1 MGSGRIRKYTSQNL
15 GLFVLPPPEPNW
27 EKSHGRS
34 NLDIVAVHGL
44 NGDATHS
51 WTDESPSGASTMWLR
66 DLLPYKLPNA
76 RVMTFGYNASV
87 IGNTSV
93 AGVRE
98 NARRLLSLLR
108 DKREEEEDDITGSH
122 TGSRGSIVF
131 VGHSLGG
138 IVIKQALRIA
148 NNESG
153 SFSDIAESTTGIVFF
168 GTPHRGADAATWA
181 SLVAGI
187 TTTAFGRSPKSVFL
201 RTLKPN
207 SRDLMDISEDFRP
220 ISTKYAIAS
229 FVETD
234 VFSGLRRVVV
244 ERYSAVMELAHEE
257 AVIIAGNHSTMCKFS
272 RDDPRFDT
280 VWKAIKRVSHGP
292 FQIEKPRFVEGG
304 TAREPQGQGRRLPE
318 QYLYTD
324 QSPAGLLV
332 GVAASNL
339 RTEWSLGRA
348 AQQPS
353 GGFVVP
359 IFEA

>member
-1 MGSGRIRKYTSQNL
+1 KTCS
-15 GLFVLPPPEPNW
+15 
-27 EKSHGRS
+27 
-34 NLDIVAVHGL
+34 IVAVHGL
-44 NGDATHS
+44 NGDATCS
-51 WTDESPSGASTMWLR
+51 WTNESPSGASTMWLR

-76 RVMTFGYNASV
+76 RVMSFGYNASV

-108 DKREEEEDDITGSH
+108 DKREEEEEEEDEVRSH
-122 TGSRGSIVF
+122 SRGSIVF

-148 NNESG
+148 NNESS
-153 SFSDIAESTTGIVFF
+153 SFADIAENITGLVFF

-220 ISTKYAIAS
+220 LSTKYANVS
-229 FVETD
+229 FVESD
-234 VFSGLRRVVV
+234 VLSGLRRVVV

-257 AVIIAGNHSTMCKFS
+257 AVIISGNHSTMCKFA

-280 VWKAIKRVSHGP
+280 VWKAIKRVSHSP
-292 FQIEKPRFVEGG
+292 LQIQKPRSPESEM
-304 TAREPQGQGRRLPE
+304 AREPQGQGRRLPD
-318 QYLYTD
+318 QYTD
-324 QSPAGLLV
+324 QAYAPLLV
-332 GVAASNL
+332 GVK
-339 RTEWSLGRA
+339 RTEQWLLQRA
-348 AQQPS
+348 VRQPS
-353 GGFVVP
+353 GGFVVAS
-359 IFEA
+359 FEA